1 MTNDDDDLTAEEWAE
16 VCVVAARF
24 DWIVT
29 PPTKAADLLPKM
41 LEINALQKLENE
53 IMDAHG
59 DWLASTRQYFE
70 ERGWPWTTEELNRR
84 YQLGQWQ

>member
-53 IMDAHG
+53 MCC
-59 DWLASTRQYFE
+59 R
-70 ERGWPWTTEELNRR
+70 
-84 YQLGQWQ
+84 